1 MGTPRE
7 IKASAEEVPGG
18 GAAAVT
24 DVDALPDPPAP
35 VQLKV
40 YV

>member
-1 MGTPRE
+1 MGTPWE
-7 IKASAEEVPGG
+7 IKAREEVRGD

-35 VQLKV
+35 VQIKV